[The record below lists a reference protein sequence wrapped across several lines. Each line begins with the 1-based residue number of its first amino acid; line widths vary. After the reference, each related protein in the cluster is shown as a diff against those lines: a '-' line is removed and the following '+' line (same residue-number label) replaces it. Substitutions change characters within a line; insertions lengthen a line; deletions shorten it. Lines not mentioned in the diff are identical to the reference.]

1 MYMCMCPRQ
10 VPPADMETGALAALT
25 NKKYRVT
32 RVGPLVYAGIQYMLT
47 QWPGKNGK
55 YASWLK
61 VPSTLLEG
69 TAPSARLV
77 DASRRLKRSDATRST
92 ASAVTQQL
100 RSSRSP
106 RELAVFSQDG
116 DV

>member
-1 MYMCMCPRQ
+1 MCPRQ

-61 VPSTLLEG
+61 VPSTLFEDS
-69 TAPSARLV
+69 APSASLDHLKVQAAPARPR
-77 DASRRLKRSDATRST
+77 ASSE
-92 ASAVTQQL
+92 QL
-100 RSSRSP
+100 GGFALP
-106 RELAVFSQDG
+106 QELAPQPSPKMAIFHF
-116 DV
+116 

>member
-1 MYMCMCPRQ
+1 MYMYMCPRQ

-61 VPSTLLEG
+61 VPSTLPCLRAPPDPPAWWMHPEG
-69 TAPSARLV
+69 SSAP
-77 DASRRLKRSDATRST
+77 
-92 ASAVTQQL
+92 TQPGAPPQ
-100 RSSRSP
+100 
-106 RELAVFSQDG
+106 Q
-116 DV
+116 